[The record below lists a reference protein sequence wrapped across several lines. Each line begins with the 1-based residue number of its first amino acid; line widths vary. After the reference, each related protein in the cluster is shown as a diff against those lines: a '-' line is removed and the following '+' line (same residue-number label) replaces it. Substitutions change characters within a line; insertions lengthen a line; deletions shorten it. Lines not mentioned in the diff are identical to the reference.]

1 MTSATRRVS
10 ELGLELP
17 APAAA
22 VGAFEPYVRCGD
34 LLFISGQIPIRPD
47 GSIVAGQVGGDISI
61 EEAQAAARLCGL
73 SVVGVVNAALGS
85 LDAVVRV
92 VRIGGFVNAEPG
104 FTRQPQVIDGASKL
118 MIDIWGDRGRHA
130 RAAVGVASLP
140 ANAAVEVDAVF
151 EVRSASSRGARAW
164 VSSL

>member
-1 MTSATRRVS
+1 MASTERRAS
-10 ELGLELP
+10 ELGLTFPEP
-17 APAAA
+17 AAPA
-22 VGAFEPYVRCGD
+22 GAFEPYVRCGD

-47 GSIVAGQVGGDISI
+47 GSIVAGQVGTEVTI

-73 SVVGVVNAALGS
+73 SGVGVAKAALAS
-85 LDAVVRV
+85 LDDVVRV

-118 MIDIWGDRGRHA
+118 MIEIWGGRGRHA

-140 ANAAVEVDAVF
+140 ANAAVEVDAIF
-151 EVRSASSRGARAW
+151 ELRS
-164 VSSL
+164 VK